1 MVGRKAGVEDTRED
15 GWKGAEGVLQENGSR
30 KVGEEQRVSRSLVG
44 LLAPALLE
52 CDNGGCDRDVL
63 AVSWLSPAS

>member
-1 MVGRKAGVEDTRED
+1 ML
-15 GWKGAEGVLQENGSR
+15 KGLLQENGSR